1 MASLHALVDT
11 HQQPV
16 FIQVAVSQQDRLHK
30 LIPAGT
36 QNKWTYL
43 LANKVKFQR
52 KQQYAI
58 SMRKPV
64 NETLYIWLESLIQ
77 AGKSS
82 VIYVEQLDLDE
93 ISIKRLKQL
102 CSLHGVTL
110 VNLLTST
117 PQSNNLLKGPWLN

>member
-16 FIQVAVSQQDRLHK
+16 FIQVAVSQQERLTK
-30 LIPAGT
+30 LIPPGI
-36 QNKWTYL
+36 QHKWTYL
-43 LANKVKFQR
+43 LANKVKFQH
-52 KQQYAI
+52 KQPYAI

-64 NETLYIWLESLIQ
+64 NDTLYNWLESLIQ

-93 ISIKRLKQL
+93 LSIKRLKQL

-110 VNLLTST
+110 VNLLLNP
-117 PQSNNLLKGPWLN
+117 PQSDNLLKGPWLN

>member
-16 FIQVAVSQQDRLHK
+16 FIQVAVSQQERLHK
-30 LIPAGT
+30 LIPRGI
-36 QNKWTYL
+36 QNKWIYL
-43 LANKVKFQR
+43 LANNVKFQH
-52 KQQYAI
+52 KQQYTI
-58 SMRKPV
+58 SMPKPI
-64 NETLYIWLESLIQ
+64 NETLYNWLESLIQ

-110 VNLLTST
+110 VNLLLSA
-117 PQSNNLLKGPWLN
+117 PQSDNLLKGPWLN